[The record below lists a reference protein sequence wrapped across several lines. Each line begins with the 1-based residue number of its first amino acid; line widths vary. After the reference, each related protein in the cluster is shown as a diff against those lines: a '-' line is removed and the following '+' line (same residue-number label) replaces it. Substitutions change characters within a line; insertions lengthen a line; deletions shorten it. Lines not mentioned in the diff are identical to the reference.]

1 LITELPLAVEE
12 PLHALGLLRF
22 LSVHAVAGVE
32 STSGNVY
39 RRTLRLAHGPGLAQ
53 LTLTARD
60 VHLRLDLADPA
71 DVPDAIT
78 RLRHLLDLD
87 ADPVAVD
94 AALGAVRSIRPL
106 VRRRPGLRAPGAV
119 DGFELAAG
127 TIVGQ
132 QVSLAGARTVLGRL
146 VAGYGE
152 PVREGWRLFPSSET
166 IAALDPTVLPM
177 PRARG
182 RALIGLAL
190 AVADGRLSLELT
202 ADADETE
209 AALLTLPG
217 VGPWT
222 ARYVR
227 MRVCKDADVLL
238 DTDLAVRKVLD
249 RLDISAADAARCAP
263 WRSYLSH
270 HLWAEFVAT

>member
-1 LITELPLAVEE
+1 LITELPLAVEA
-12 PLHALGLLRF
+12 PLHVTALLRF
-22 LSVHAVAGVE
+22 LAAHAVAGVE
-32 STSGNVY
+32 SVDGNTY
-39 RRTLRLAHGPGLAQ
+39 RRTLRLMRGPGLAQ
-53 LTLTARD
+53 LTLSAAA
-60 VHLRLDLADPA
+60 VHLRLDLADPD
-71 DVPDAIT
+71 DVTDAIA

-94 AALGAVRSIRPL
+94 AALGAVRSVRPL
-106 VRRRPGLRAPGAV
+106 VRRRPGLRAPGAA

-146 VAGYGE
+146 AAGYGE
-152 PVREGWRLFPSSET
+152 PVRDGWRLFPSAET
-166 IAALDPTVLPM
+166 IAALDPELLPM

-182 RALIGLAL
+182 RALVGLAR
-190 AVADGRLSLELT
+190 AVVDGQLSLELN
-202 ADADETE
+202 ADADDTE
-209 AALLTLPG
+209 PALRALPG

-227 MRVCKDADVLL
+227 MRVAKDTDVLL

-249 RLDISAADAARCAP
+249 RLGITAADAARCAP